1 MKLKLPI
8 LQFCFLR
15 SSKTIG
21 HRMVELEEMDI
32 ASSCCA
38 GKGAEA
44 CKAHILPDDG
54 SDPVRLEPML
64 SDPKPL
70 NQRVS

>member
-1 MKLKLPI
+1 
-8 LQFCFLR
+8 
-15 SSKTIG
+15 
-21 HRMVELEEMDI
+21 MVELEEMDI

-64 SDPKPL
+64 SGFPL